1 GRGDLPSGAAPGR
14 SVARQGGRAGAERA
28 CGGAAPVRAAQ
39 PLPAPALGRPGAA
52 RRGRAGGGA
61 ARGGADRGR
70 GDERARRHC
79 AGGDRRAARAPARA
93 RGNRDP
99 FHQPRPRRRRATL
112 RPRRRHARRA
122 DRRDRAHGARSPRA
136 AGSVHPRADRRRAAD
151 HGGEDGVTALL
162 SLRDVEVTFGPVR
175 AVAGVSLD
183 VPEGPYGVGVVGES
197 GSGKTTLGRAVLR
210 LVRPAAGVVAFAGR
224 DVARL
229 RGRELKSFRGDAQIV
244 FQDPGGTLDPRMRV
258 GAALGEALRVHD
270 VVPRA
275 QVGAR
280 IDALLEEVG
289 LEPAHT
295 SRFPHQLSGGQ
306 RQRVAIARG
315 LAVEPRLLVLDEPT
329 SALDVTVQ
337 ARILALF
344 ERLRDERRLAYLLI
358 SHNLAVVECF
368 CYETVVLDF
377 VRIVEQGRTE
387 EVLAR
392 PAHPYTH
399 ALRTAVPNLDMVATT
414 NRIVVPG
421 IPADPVHPPPGC
433 PFHPRCPLAIDVC
446 RVDEPRLRS
455 LASGHTVACHR
466 AEESLAS

>member
-1 GRGDLPSGAAPGR
+1 
-14 SVARQGGRAGAERA
+14 
-28 CGGAAPVRAAQ
+28 
-39 PLPAPALGRPGAA
+39 
-52 RRGRAGGGA
+52 
-61 ARGGADRGR
+61 
-70 GDERARRHC
+70 
-79 AGGDRRAARAPARA
+79 
-93 RGNRDP
+93 
-99 FHQPRPRRRRATL
+99 
-112 RPRRRHARRA
+112 
-122 DRRDRAHGARSPRA
+122 
-136 AGSVHPRADRRRAAD
+136 
-151 HGGEDGVTALL
+151 VTALL
-162 SLRDVEVTFGPVR
+162 SLRDVEVAFGPVR

-358 SHNLAVVECF
+358 SHNLAVVERLCD
-368 CYETVVLDF
+368 ETVVLYLG
-377 VRIVEQGRTE
+377 RIVEQGRTE

-399 ALRTAVPNLDMVATT
+399 ALRSAVPELDLAS
-414 NRIVVPG
+414 RRQRVVVSGPPPD
-421 IPADPVHPPPGC
+421 PADPPPGC
-433 PFHPRCPLAIDVC
+433 VFHPRCPLAADVC
-446 RVDEPRLRS
+446 RTDVPPLREVAPGRL
-455 LASGHTVACHR
+455 AACHF
-466 AEESLAS
+466 AEEVLAEDFVALSH